1 MCAKFIMTPGR
12 ESMMKTGRD
21 MPSSLCSPAQQRKDA
36 VTGKP
41 VPEGAKFGE
50 TSKTTNEYGEPVYTT
65 PYSKQGETKSWR
77 QFVAE
82 GGDVEAAKK
91 WREKK
96 GSTTTPDIN
105 GYVQRTGFNLKPVGI
120 KNLATPPN
128 NEIITKPK
136 RTLTPTD
143 STNPTLKTTA
153 IGNVK
158 KRVKTVVKKA
168 TNVNP
173 VGGNNFN
180 PGCLTGK
187 N

>member
-1 MCAKFIMTPGR
+1 MGAKFIMTPGR

-21 MPSSLCSPAQQRKDA
+21 IPSSLCSPAQQRKDA

-41 VPEGAKFGE
+41 VPQGAVFGE

-65 PYSKQGETKSWR
+65 PYSKQGGTKTWK
-77 QFVAE
+77 QFVDE

-91 WREKK
+91 WKEKK

-128 NEIITKPK
+128 NEIITKPERK
-136 RTLTPTD
+136 LTPGNYRKGTRGR
-143 STNPTLKTTA
+143 STFGNITKIFEELPTINK
-153 IGNVK
+153 
-158 KRVKTVVKKA
+158 
-168 TNVNP
+168 
-173 VGGNNFN
+173 VGGNNFD